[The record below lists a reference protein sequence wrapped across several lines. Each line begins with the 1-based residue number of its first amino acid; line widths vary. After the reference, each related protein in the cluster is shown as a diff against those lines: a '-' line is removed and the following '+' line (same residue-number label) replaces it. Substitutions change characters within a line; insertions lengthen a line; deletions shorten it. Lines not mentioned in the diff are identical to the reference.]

1 MPIDNSLPQEKETL
15 RVLKEQAAESEP
27 LLKPEGLAQALNVP
41 LTWIYARSRVRGER
55 AMPCIRC
62 GKYLR
67 FRLSDVLA
75 WLKKQNE
82 EN

>member
-1 MPIDNSLPQEKETL
+1 MPDFLLPQEKEIL

-27 LLKPEGLAQALNVP
+27 LLKPEELAQALKVS
-41 LTWIYARSRVRGER
+41 LTWIYARSRVRGEG

-75 WLKKQNE
+75 WLKEQN
-82 EN
+82 